1 MLAKLGQNVG
11 KIRTTESFEMMQ
23 AQNDKQYRHW
33 LNVYLDWSFKVC
45 KCCKTP
51 QNDDEL
57 CKLFTENH
65 LCPYRFRVVGNLKN
79 IG

>member
-33 LNVYLDWSFKVC
+33 LNVYLDWSF
-45 KCCKTP
+45 
-51 QNDDEL
+51 QSL
-57 CKLFTENH
+57 
-65 LCPYRFRVVGNLKN
+65 
-79 IG
+79 